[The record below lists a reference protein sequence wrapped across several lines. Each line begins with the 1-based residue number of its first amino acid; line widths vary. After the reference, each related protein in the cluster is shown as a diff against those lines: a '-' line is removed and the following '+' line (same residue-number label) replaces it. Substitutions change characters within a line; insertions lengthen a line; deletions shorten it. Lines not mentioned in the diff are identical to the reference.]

1 MEDDIF
7 KRITTGVSKPKKYKI
22 AIFSCGASGTGKS
35 SMRDKFIRDAKVKTS
50 LVYLNIDNIKEVG
63 REEARVIF
71 NKLIDKTMNEGYSLF
86 YDGTCRNK
94 KDMTELMKKLKSKD
108 YKIIVGITYTTLPT
122 ALKRLEDRR
131 GQYVSETVARDIY
144 QHMKKNAE
152 TYMSLDQIDELYLY
166 NNEET
171 TKLIFKRKEKQ
182 VDCILP
188 DEDFYF
194 DVSKYC

>member
-1 MEDDIF
+1 MEDEIF
-7 KRITTGVSKPKKYKI
+7 KRITTGVAKPKKYKI

-50 LVYLNIDNIKEVG
+50 LVYLNIDNIKELG
-63 REEARVIF
+63 REEARVVL
-71 NKLIDKTMNEGYSLF
+71 NKLIDKSIDEGYSIF

-94 KDMTELMKKLKSKD
+94 KDTTELMKKLKSKD

-152 TYMSLDQIDELYLY
+152 TYMSVDQIDELYLY
-166 NNEET
+166 TNEET

-182 VDCILP
+182 IDCILP